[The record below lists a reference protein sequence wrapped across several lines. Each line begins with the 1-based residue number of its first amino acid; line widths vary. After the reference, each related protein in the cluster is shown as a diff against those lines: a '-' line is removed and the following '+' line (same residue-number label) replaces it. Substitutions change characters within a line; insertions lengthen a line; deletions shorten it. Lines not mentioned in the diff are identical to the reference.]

1 MDKHSEIESVAI
13 VGTQVDILLDVK
25 SNNSQPL
32 YELRPHLSY
41 VKFLTFDLL

>member
-25 SNNSQPL
+25 SNNSKPL
-32 YELRPHLSY
+32 YELRPHLSD
-41 VKFLTFDLL
+41 VKFLAFDLL